1 MTTSTTSNIVT
12 INKVKDL
19 IDVSIGEFIEHDQ
32 YYCLDEQD
40 FQSIVLGVNSDLS
53 LRDYVLGLPVEHDIE
68 LVRAWIS
75 FFITELSEDEDSRV
89 PFHTIYSA
97 LSYEMKEMPI
107 ALAYLSLGLQKD
119 YPLANL
125 LHRVYSAGWPS
136 ESLSQMRKE
145 LHPKVIE
152 DLMNR
157 GLQSV
162 I

>member
-12 INKVKDL
+12 IKKVKDL
-19 IDVSIGEFIEHDQ
+19 IDVSIGEFIAHDQ
-32 YYCLDEQD
+32 DYCLDEQD

-53 LRDYVLGLPVEHDIE
+53 LRDYVLGLPIEHDIE

-75 FFITELSEDEDSRV
+75 FYITELSEDEDSRV

-136 ESLSQMRKE
+136 ESLSQMRNE